1 MSAPALHL
9 VVDEIHRR
17 HADPGGHPERPER
30 IAAVHHALGA
40 AAVAPYLREHPTP
53 APDWAALTTVHD
65 PAYVERV
72 RAACRRATASG
83 WSGLDGDTYVTA
95 ESDVVAARFATATR
109 EATLQAAAVGELWF
123 VLGRPPGHHA
133 GRAGAA
139 FGAPSLGFCLFN
151 HAALALQALRAR
163 GERVL
168 VIDFDVHH
176 GNGTQEI
183 FWEAADVVH
192 IDVHQAGIYPGT
204 GDVTDDGGG
213 PARGTKLNIPLPAGA
228 GDGEQAW
235 VQQAVVARL
244 LEAWQP
250 TVVVVSAGFDA
261 HAADPLAQL
270 RCTEAAF
277 AAWGRRL
284 GDAWRAGTPKAIVSV
299 LEGGYGPGLPRC
311 AVAYAAG
318 LLGLGEA
325 PGVRPHAPPEPVRAA
340 LAERLRQRWGL
351 SLAEV

>member
-1 MSAPALHL
+1 MSTPPLHL

-30 IAAVHHALGA
+30 IAAVHRALGA
-40 AAVAPYLREHPTP
+40 SSAAPYLLEHPTP
-53 APDWAALTTVHD
+53 EPDWTALTTVHD
-65 PAYVERV
+65 PAYLERV
-72 RAACRRATASG
+72 RAACRRAAASG

-95 ESDVVAARFATATR
+95 ESDAVAARFATATR
-109 EATLQAAAVGELWF
+109 QAALQAAAGGELWF

-139 FGAPSLGFCLFN
+139 LGAPSLGFCLFN
-151 HAALALQALRAR
+151 HAALAARALQER

-183 FWEAADVVH
+183 FWEVDNVVH
-192 IDVHQAGIYPGT
+192 IDVHQEGIYPGT
-204 GDVTDDGGG
+204 GDVTDDGAGR
-213 PARGTKLNIPLPAGA
+213 ARGTKVNIPLPASA
-228 GDGEQAW
+228 GDGEHAW
-235 VQQAVVARL
+235 VQRAVVAPL
-244 LEAWQP
+244 LEALQP
-250 TVVVVSAGFDA
+250 TVVIVSAGFDA

-270 RCTEAAF
+270 RCTEATF
-277 AAWGRRL
+277 AAWGRLL
-284 GDAWRAGTPKAIVSV
+284 GEAWRAGTPKAIVSV
-299 LEGGYGPGLPRC
+299 LEGGYGPGLPSC

-318 LLGLGEA
+318 LLGLGDA
-325 PGVRPHAPPEPVRAA
+325 PSVRPHAPPARVRTA

-351 SLAEV
+351 SPAEV